1 MLDNEKMKEQG
12 QRLQNL
18 IIHFRITTRDLAKM
32 IGLSENTLYKI
43 NSGLNE
49 MSDRTAAKI
58 CYFLGREK
66 GVSVNRQWLL
76 TGEGTML
83 DEKEVKQ
90 YERKEEPMPDAAEE
104 TAEFGVDYKH
114 KYFLLLEEYSRLQA
128 EYSALLK
135 KMLQQ

>member
-1 MLDNEKMKEQG
+1 MTDNEKMKAQG

-58 CYFLGREK
+58 CYFLEKEK
-66 GVSVNRQWLL
+66 GESVSRHWLL
-76 TGEGTML
+76 TGEGQMF
-83 DEKEVKQ
+83 EENEVKQ
-90 YERKEEPMPDAAEE
+90 YEQKQEPMPVAADE
-104 TAEFGVDYKH
+104 TAEFGVDYKN
-114 KYFLLLEEYSRLQA
+114 KYFLLLEEYSKLQA

>member
-1 MLDNEKMKEQG
+1 MLDNEKMKMQG

-18 IIHFRITTRDLAKM
+18 IIHFKMTTRDLAKM

-58 CYFLGREK
+58 CYFLSREK

-76 TGEGTML
+76 TGDGTML
-83 DEKEVKQ
+83 EGKEVKQ
-90 YERKEEPMPDAAEE
+90 YERKEEPMPVAAEE
-104 TAEFGVDYKH
+104 SVDFDVDYKK
-114 KYFLLLEEYSRLQA
+114 KYFLLLEEYSKLQA

-135 KMLQQ
+135 KMLQ

>member
-1 MLDNEKMKEQG
+1 MLDNKKMKAQG

-66 GVSVNRQWLL
+66 GVSVSRQWLL

-90 YERKEEPMPDAAEE
+90 YEQKQEPMPVAAEE
-104 TAEFGVDYKH
+104 SVDIGVDYKK
-114 KYFLLLEEYSRLQA
+114 KYFLLLEEYSKLQA

>member
-1 MLDNEKMKEQG
+1 MLDNEKMKMQG

-18 IIHFRITTRDLAKM
+18 IIHFKMTTRDLAKM

-58 CYFLGREK
+58 CYFLAREK

-76 TGEGTML
+76 TGDGTMF
-83 DEKEVKQ
+83 EGKEVKQ
-90 YERKEEPMPDAAEE
+90 YERKEEPMPVAAEE
-104 TAEFGVDYKH
+104 SVDFGVDDYKK
-114 KYFLLLEEYSRLQA
+114 KYFTLLEEYSRLQA
-128 EYSALLK
+128 EYNALLK
-135 KMLQQ
+135 KMLQ